1 MSTEKKYLGESALI
15 DKPKKKLNFQLVD
28 KAVTKDKL
36 ADNSVSTDKIVD
48 KAVSKEK
55 LADTIAETLDSV
67 DSKFNKSNVVQ
78 ETGYSE
84 EDVMSQKAVT
94 EELDSIHDTTD
105 NIISVLVKNGF
116 IVDINSSRGWT
127 FKLSNITQ
135 TRADGTYAAFT
146 TLSVGAKWYVNN
158 VTDKITNIKW
168 TRDSGNKEADELWNK
183 AHENSK
189 LSIPISFEDL
199 GEECYQIGH
208 VNFTCEAE
216 YDANGEWQKTQKTVT
231 F

>member
-1 MSTEKKYLGESALI
+1 MPTFREDLKLGTKVPLI
-15 DKPKKKLNFQLVD
+15 KKKEISDFVVGEGD
-28 KAVTKDKL
+28 IIDGSVT
-36 ADNSVSTDKIVD
+36 ADKI
-48 KAVSKEK
+48 ANNTITKEK
-55 LADTIAETLDSV
+55 LTSDIRETLDSV

>member
-1 MSTEKKYLGESALI
+1 MPTFREDLKLGTKVPLI
-15 DKPKKKLNFQLVD
+15 KKKEISDFVVGEGD
-28 KAVTKDKL
+28 IIDGSVT
-36 ADNSVSTDKIVD
+36 ADKI
-48 KAVSKEK
+48 ANNTITKEK
-55 LADTIAETLDSV
+55 LTSDIRETLDSV

-208 VNFTCEAE
+208 VSFICEAE

>member
-127 FKLSNITQ
+127 FKLSQ
-135 TRADGTYAAFT
+135 TLPRQ
-146 TLSVGAKWYVNN
+146 
-158 VTDKITNIKW
+158 
-168 TRDSGNKEADELWNK
+168 ELMELML
-183 AHENSK
+183 HSQHCQLE
-189 LSIPISFEDL
+189 P
-199 GEECYQIGH
+199 
-208 VNFTCEAE
+208 
-216 YDANGEWQKTQKTVT
+216 NGM
-231 F
+231 

>member
-1 MSTEKKYLGESALI
+1 MVGEGDII
-15 DKPKKKLNFQLVD
+15 DGS
-28 KAVTKDKL
+28 VT
-36 ADNSVSTDKIVD
+36 ADKI
-48 KAVSKEK
+48 ANNTITKEK
-55 LADTIAETLDSV
+55 LTSDIRETLDSV

-208 VNFTCEAE
+208 VSFICEAE